1 MPYAFFDGDSIGNTI
16 ELLLLEDKVKDAVS
30 LSESLSNANE
40 VLRATLAT
48 KSGVEVVIL
57 GGDDVLIRYDHQK
70 QDRTLLEEIRN
81 LYKSNT
87 GISLSCGVGES
98 ISESIQNL
106 HLAKL
111 YGKDQIK
118 GLR

>member
-1 MPYAFFDGDSIGNTI
+1 MLYAFFDGDNIGNTI
-16 ELLLLEDKVKDAVS
+16 EMLLLEDKVKDAVS

-40 VLRATLAT
+40 VVRTILAT
-48 KSGVEVVIL
+48 KTGVEIIIL
-57 GGDDVLIRYDHQK
+57 GGDDLLIKYDPQK

-81 LYKSNT
+81 LYKSST
-87 GISLSCGVGES
+87 GVSLSCGVGES
-98 ISESIQNL
+98 LSESIQNL

-118 GLR
+118 GVR